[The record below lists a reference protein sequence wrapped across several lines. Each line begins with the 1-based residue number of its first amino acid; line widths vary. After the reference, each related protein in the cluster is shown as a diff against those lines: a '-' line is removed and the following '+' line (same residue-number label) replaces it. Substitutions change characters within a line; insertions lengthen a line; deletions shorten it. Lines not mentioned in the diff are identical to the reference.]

1 MVVILV
7 GKTNEVKEK
16 RGIYFI
22 LIHSVK
28 GFSKRS
34 WSNTSTSE
42 ETCALW
48 VRPMCISLHC
58 CSGSVVCVPV
68 IED

>member
-1 MVVILV
+1 MKLKWWKELKTDKAMVVILV

-28 GFSKRS
+28 
-34 WSNTSTSE
+34 
-42 ETCALW
+42 
-48 VRPMCISLHC
+48 
-58 CSGSVVCVPV
+58 
-68 IED
+68 